1 MGLYDDLAQRS
12 THIDLILG
20 LVVEGVP
27 YVFVER
33 TLPASFSI
41 LTGRA
46 QVTSVSA
53 VREGEGRLDLDI
65 RREVPATVEFSLLD
79 NAGVLA
85 GLLSVNRRRSTWITA
100 DATASATTLALES
113 TSGMTAGDTIYIGS
127 ESITIGTVAS
137 ATSLTGCTRG
147 TLGSTAALLKG
158 SATDGDAVYRTVPA
172 WEGRRAWLYA
182 WTVSASGVG
191 LSQEILATLIID
203 GPPRHDGDNEWSI
216 VCAGVMQ
223 EYMQRAVGVGL
234 KSAKVTGPSVVDV
247 TGDPTTITFPVDDAT
262 AFVIGDGPTWAILDT
277 GHVLEVLSISLSP
290 PKITVSGEIA
300 HQDRGQ
306 LVKEKSG
313 NADDASTLRPLAI
326 AGGATA
332 YPLLWSLISTV
343 GSGTGFDALPGRVGA
358 DTYDAGWRFGA
369 GIPAADIDTA
379 SFLARPAPSYN
390 VLIDKE
396 RPVGEILQEWCYLSG
411 SAIVT
416 TSAGQLRA
424 IPMSHPRSTSTVTIG
439 ADAIVPDTRIEVVA
453 DESTITPLVTVQ
465 CDYSPLTQEHRAEIN
480 LIDDDK
486 IKRYPR
492 SPRRREISLMSI
504 GCSDAR
510 GVGAGDSWRAS
521 ASMSAGE
528 IATVVADI
536 VSGESALAR
545 VTVSLT
551 VTLDKLSVRLG
562 DVVQIGSVL
571 PSGFNAP
578 DMAGGTISG
587 SYARVIARRP
597 DYDAGTVGL
606 TLELLEALL
615 HVCPAATI
623 ASIAGDTVTLA
634 TTGPEVSGTSPANDF
649 FVGCGVRVHDRSAS
663 TFDTLTVIAIPST
676 TSLQLSAVP
685 SFAIAGGTDYLVL
698 SPLDGATSGTTVSG
712 YTLAELSIL
721 APANGVGTVFGT
733 VNNTPRWR

>member
-12 THIDLILG
+12 AHINIILG

-27 YVFVER
+27 HVLVER
-33 TLPASFSI
+33 AIPATFSI
-41 LTGRA
+41 LTGRTQITA
-46 QVTSVSA
+46 LTS
-53 VREGEGRLDLDI
+53 VREGEGRLDLDT
-65 RREVPATVEFSLLD
+65 RREVPATVEFGLLD
-79 NAGVLA
+79 SSGVLA
-85 GLLSVNRRRSTWITA
+85 GLLSVNRRRSTWVTA
-100 DATASATTLALES
+100 DATAAATTLALES
-113 TSGMTAGDTIYIGS
+113 TSGMAAGDTIYIGS

-137 ATSLTGCTRG
+137 GTSLTGCTRG
-147 TLGSTAALLKG
+147 TLGTTAAKLWG
-158 SATDGDAVYRTVPA
+158 NATDGDAVHRTVPA

-182 WTVSASGVG
+182 WTVTASGVG
-191 LSQEILATLIID
+191 LSQEILSTLIVD
-203 GPPRHDGDNEWSI
+203 GPPNHDGDNEWSI

-234 KSAKVTGPSVVDV
+234 KSANVTGPSVVDV
-247 TGDPTTITFPVDDAT
+247 TGDPTTITYPVDDAT
-262 AFVIGDGPTWAILDT
+262 AFVIGSGPTWAILDT
-277 GHVLEVLSISLSP
+277 GHVLEVLAISLSP

-313 NADDASTLRPLAI
+313 NAQDATALRPLAI

-332 YPLLWSLISTV
+332 YPLLWALISTV

-358 DTYDAGWRFGA
+358 STYDAGWRFGA
-369 GIPAADIDTA
+369 GIPAADINTA
-379 SFLARPAPSYN
+379 SFLARPAPAHN
-390 VLIDKE
+390 ILIDKE
-396 RPVGEILQEWCYLSG
+396 RPVGELLQEWCYLSG

-416 TSAGQLRA
+416 TSAGVLTA
-424 IPMSHPRSTSTVTIG
+424 IPMSHPRSSTTVIIG
-439 ADAIVPDTRIEVVA
+439 ADAIVPDTRINVLA

-465 CDYSPLTQEHRAEIN
+465 CNYSPLTQEHRAEIN

-486 IKRYPR
+486 LKRYPR

-510 GVGAGDSWRAS
+510 RVGTGDSWRAS
-521 ASMSAGE
+521 ATLNAGE
-528 IATVVADI
+528 IATLVADI

-551 VTLDKLSVRLG
+551 VTLDKLSIRLG
-562 DVVQIGSVL
+562 DVVQIGTDL
-571 PSGFNAP
+571 PDGLDAP

-587 SYARVIARRP
+587 KYARVLSRRP
-597 DYDAGTVGL
+597 DYDRGVVGL
-606 TLELLEALL
+606 TLEILEALL

-623 ASIAGDTVTLA
+623 ASITGDTVTLA
-634 TTGPEVSGTSPANDF
+634 TTGPEVSGASPANDF

-663 TFDTLTVIAIPST
+663 TFDTLTVLAIPST
-676 TSLQLSAVP
+676 TSLRLSAVP
-685 SFAIAGGTDYLVL
+685 SFVIAGGTDYLVL
-698 SPLDGATSGTTVSG
+698 GPLDGASSGTTVSG
-712 YTLAELSIL
+712 YTLAEMSVL
-721 APANGVGTVFGT
+721 APANGVATVFGT